1 MPQGFGQTVAEARTW
16 LLVAHVAATLYM
28 TGVIWFVQIVHYPL
42 FSRVGQRGFCE
53 YEREHVRRTGWVVA
67 GPMLAELAAAVAVV
81 WVVGGWL
88 AWTGLALVGVIWIST
103 GVWQVPAHRRL
114 EAGFDASVH
123 LWLTRTNWI
132 RTAGWTARSVIALAL
147 AAAFG

>member
-1 MPQGFGQTVAEARTW
+1 MTQAFGQTVAEARTW
-16 LLVAHVAATLYM
+16 LLFAHAAATLYM

-42 FSRVGQRGFCE
+42 FSRVGQPEFSE

-67 GPMLAELAAAVAVV
+67 GPMLAELASAVAIV

-103 GVWQVPAHRRL
+103 GIWQVPAHRRL
-114 EAGFDASVH
+114 EAGFDAAAH
-123 LWLTRTNWI
+123 ARLTRTNWV
-132 RTAGWTARSVIALAL
+132 RTAGWTTRSVIALAL
-147 AAAFG
+147 AAAFD